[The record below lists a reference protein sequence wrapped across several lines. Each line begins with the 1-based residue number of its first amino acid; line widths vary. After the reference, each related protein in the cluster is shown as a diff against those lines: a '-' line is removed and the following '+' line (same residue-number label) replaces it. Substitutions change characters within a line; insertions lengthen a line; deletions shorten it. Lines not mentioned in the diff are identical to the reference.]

1 MKEQLREQPI
11 TIVPA
16 RVNHAAAVL
25 PEPFVALQPFVPIW
39 ALSTETERNVRR
51 HQMPMA
57 EIVAFSDAM
66 LAQVDEIVSYL
77 NGFDVNALP
86 PEATALMQLLLSLA
100 EVAPA
105 IEFYR
110 QPAVVD
116 GYDPR
121 RFVADETFVL
131 RPAL

>member
-1 MKEQLREQPI
+1 MTEQPI
-11 TIVPA
+11 AIVPA
-16 RVNHAAAVL
+16 RVNRSAAVL
-25 PEPFVALQPFVPIW
+25 PEPFSALQPFVPVW
-39 ALSTETERNVRR
+39 ALATETERNIQR
-51 HQMPMA
+51 HSVPMA

-66 LAQVDEIVSYL
+66 LPQVEAIVSYL

-86 PEATALMQLLLSLA
+86 PEATALMELLLSLA
-100 EVAPA
+100 EIAPA

-121 RFVADETFVL
+121 RFAADETFVL